1 MNIQI
6 DGTNTSNKGA
16 ELMLY
21 AMLEQIEKK
30 GVNNTV
36 YYNPNNTLNKIPI
49 DTSLKLKRRIGLILA
64 RYPIALLSRLKIPF
78 NFFTSKYPVD
88 FVNVILDGGGFQFSD
103 QWKYSD
109 TYLNTLEAYYKKLNS
124 NGTKIIFLP
133 QALGPFD
140 TKSGKRTAEILNK
153 YADLIIAREETSY
166 NYILKANVKADKVK
180 LFPDFTLPV
189 KGQIPE
195 KFLKLKGYV
204 CIIPNKKMITHTEG
218 STSAYVDFLKDII
231 ARVEKKG
238 FNVFLLNHEG
248 DGDLEICKVLN
259 KKFNNAF
266 EIVTGLNAKEVKGV
280 IGNSYIVISSRFHGV
295 ASSLSQGVP
304 CLSTSWNH
312 KYEMLFKDF
321 GQADRVINVSDNRDE
336 VYFKLDEILDRS
348 KNGMIKND
356 LLFNKKALVKKV
368 NFMWEYI
375 WNFILK

>member
-21 AMLEQIEKK
+21 AILEQIEKK

-36 YYNPNNTLNKIPI
+36 YYNPNNTLNKISV
-49 DTSLKLKRRIGLILA
+49 DTSLKLKRRIGLIVA
-64 RYPIALLSRLKIPF
+64 RYPIALLSRLKMPF
-78 NFFTSKYPVD
+78 NFFTSKYAVD
-88 FVNVILDGGGFQFSD
+88 FVNVVFDGGGFQFSD

-166 NYILKANVKADKVK
+166 NYILKANVKSDKVK

-218 STSAYVDFLKDII
+218 ISSAYVDFLKDII
-231 ARVEKKG
+231 ARVGKKG

-248 DGDLEICKVLN
+248 DGDLEICKVVN

-321 GQADRVINVSDNRDE
+321 GQTDRVINVSDNRDE
-336 VYFKLDEILDRS
+336 VYFKLDEILDSS
-348 KNGMIKND
+348 KNGMIKNE

-368 NFMWEYI
+368 NSMWEYI